1 VTIRV
6 VLADDQAL
14 LRATFRL
21 LLDSEPDMEVVAEAG
36 TGAEAVTRARDSQA
50 DLVLMD
56 IRMPDMDGIEATRR
70 ITGDAALAG
79 VKVLVLTT
87 YETDDLVVGALRAG
101 ASGYLG
107 KGTEPA
113 VLLDAIRT
121 VAVGE
126 SLLSPAATTAL
137 IGRFLTRPDPPQ
149 GRLAASLS
157 ELTARERE
165 ITTLVG
171 VGLSNEE
178 IAAKLFIS
186 QATAK
191 THVNR
196 AMMKV
201 GARDRAQLVVF
212 AYETGLVTPRRPLAF
227 PRALSRGGEHSSPSV
242 AVRTPAGRSLVF
254 PDLVVPEEQG
264 RILLDRP
271 CRADG
276 RI

>member
-1 VTIRV
+1 MTIRV

-14 LRATFRL
+14 LRGTFRL

-36 TGAEAVTRARDSQA
+36 TGAEAITRARDTRA

-56 IRMPDMDGIEATRR
+56 IRMPDMDGIEATSR
-70 ITGDAALAG
+70 ITGDESLAG
-79 VKVLVLTT
+79 VKILILTT
-87 YETDDLVVGALRAG
+87 YETDDLVVAALRAG

-107 KGTEPA
+107 KGTAPG

-121 VAVGE
+121 VAAGE

-137 IGRFLTRPDPPQ
+137 IGRFLTRPDPPR
-149 GRLAASLS
+149 GRLAAGLA

-171 VGLSNEE
+171 AGLSNEE
-178 IAAKLFIS
+178 IADKLFIS
-186 QATAK
+186 PATVK

-212 AYETGLVTPRRPLAF
+212 AYEASLVTPRQP
-227 PRALSRGGEHSSPSV
+227 
-242 AVRTPAGRSLVF
+242 
-254 PDLVVPEEQG
+254 
-264 RILLDRP
+264 
-271 CRADG
+271 
-276 RI
+276 

>member
-1 VTIRV
+1 MTIRV

-21 LLDSEPDMEVVAEAG
+21 LLDSEPDLEVVAEAG
-36 TGAEAVTRARDSQA
+36 TGAEAVAGARAARA
-50 DLVLMD
+50 DVVLMD

-70 ITGDAALAG
+70 ITADEALAG
-79 VKVLVLTT
+79 VRILILTT
-87 YETDDLVVGALRAG
+87 YETDDLVVAALRAG

-107 KGTEPA
+107 KGTQPA

-121 VAVGE
+121 VAAGE

-137 IGRFLTRPDPPQ
+137 IARFLTRADPPR
-149 GRLAASLS
+149 GRLAADLS

-178 IAAKLFIS
+178 IAGKLFIS
-186 QATAK
+186 PATAK

-212 AYETGLVTPRRPLAF
+212 AYEAGLVAPRRP
-227 PRALSRGGEHSSPSV
+227 
-242 AVRTPAGRSLVF
+242 
-254 PDLVVPEEQG
+254 
-264 RILLDRP
+264 
-271 CRADG
+271 
-276 RI
+276 